1 MADLGFWGLFGVLG
15 SLASV
20 LSLFI
25 SKNTRWAKFIHAAYS
40 ALIVAMILG
49 FTSYQEGVRLQL
61 SELSEIKKI
70 ERQATSLSNPRDLS
84 TAGNMI
90 GYSLSVL
97 AFLEKHQ
104 DKYPET
110 YFRAKE
116 ICLKSNCYGQDD
128 SLSHFSEMQKISSA
142 MRELIRG
149 ISTLDGN

>member
-20 LSLFI
+20 LSLVI
-25 SKNTRWAKFIHAAYS
+25 SKDTRWAKFIHAAYS
-40 ALIVAMILG
+40 ALIVAIILG
-49 FTSYQEGVRLQL
+49 FVSYQGDVKLQL
-61 SELSEIKKI
+61 GELSEIKRI
-70 ERQATSLSNPRDLS
+70 ERQATSLAHPRDLS

-110 YFRAKE
+110 YDRAKE
-116 ICLKSNCYGQDD
+116 LCSKSNCYGQDD
-128 SLSHFSEMQKISSA
+128 SLSHFSEMQKVSSA

>member
-25 SKNTRWAKFIHAAYS
+25 SEKTKWAKFTHAAYS
-40 ALIVAMILG
+40 ALVVAIILG
-49 FTSYQEGVRLQL
+49 FLSYQEDVKSQL

-70 ERQATSLSNPRDLS
+70 ERQATSLASPRDLS
-84 TAGNMI
+84 TRGNMI

-110 YFRAKE
+110 YGRAKE
-116 ICLKSNCYGQDD
+116 LCSKSDCYGRDE
-128 SLSHFSEMQKISSA
+128 SLSHFSEMQKVSSA

-149 ISTLDGN
+149 ISSLDGG

>member
-15 SLASV
+15 SLASI

-25 SKNTRWAKFIHAAYS
+25 SENTKWAKFIHAAYS
-40 ALIVAMILG
+40 ALIVAIIFG
-49 FTSYQEGVRLQL
+49 FFSYQEGVKAQL

-70 ERQATSLSNPRDLS
+70 ERQATSLANPRDLS

-110 YFRAKE
+110 YDRAKE
-116 ICLKSNCYGQDD
+116 ICSKSNCYGKDD
-128 SLSHFSEMQKISSA
+128 SLSHFSEIQKASSA

-149 ISTLDGN
+149 ISSLDGS